1 MTDAGDCYAS
11 DMRSRFSSLC
21 TLVGACLLFLAAP
34 TLAGTELRTGLVLS
48 GGGARGAA
56 HVGVLRE
63 LEAAHVRID
72 VIAGTSM
79 GAVVGG
85 LYASGVP
92 LDDIEKLFRS
102 TDWEEAFRDRAPR
115 SDLGFRRK
123 QDDREFLVRVPLG
136 VRGTRLVLPQGL
148 VQGQKLLA
156 TLRHMTLPVAA
167 VTDFNQLPI
176 PFRAM
181 ATDIVTGEGVPLER
195 GDLAQS
201 LRASLSAPAVFSPVE
216 LDGRLLV
223 DGGLSA
229 NLPVDLARQMGVD
242 RLIVVDVSYPLVPRA
257 SLSSALEI
265 SNQAITVLMARET
278 QRARDSLGPVDLLI
292 TPDLGELG
300 STDFQ
305 RLGLAIDRGA
315 AAASAY
321 RADFARFAVVKEE
334 WQALAT
340 ARLERR
346 TVPPVAPATVAFVEV
361 TASTALQRRWLET
374 ALSAEQGQPFVAARV
389 ERRVAEAYG
398 RDVFETIDW
407 RLVQAADGATGLH
420 VAGHGK
426 SWGPNFLTF
435 GLDLQ
440 DDLDGSNSFNAGVRL
455 LLTELNA
462 SGAEWRTDFQFGETP
477 RLASEFHQPL
487 GLASPWFVAPR
498 ILLESRNVPVMDGD
512 ERVAEFRVREARGGL
527 DFGREFGLCCEL
539 RFGFQRALGSL
550 RLRVGDPTRLPNGA
564 PLLDPAGRAEY
575 SRRQW
580 FGRFTFDGLDNVH
593 FPREGSYF
601 STQWTDSR
609 EQAGAERGSDRVEF
623 SALRAWTAGRH
634 TLVLGLDAGSTVSTP
649 SGDVDSLFQLGGF
662 LRLSGLPTGSISGA
676 HYALARAVVLRKI
689 GRGGNGFFNVPAWAG
704 FAVEAGNA
712 WATRQEA
719 TLGGLRKDAAL
730 FLGLDTGIG
739 PVYLGGG
746 LDGEGNSAWYLF
758 LGRGF

>member
-1 MTDAGDCYAS
+1 MVL
-11 DMRSRFSSLC
+11 RISRFMAC
-21 TLVGACLLFLAAP
+21 FGACVLAVVAPVLAA
-34 TLAGTELRTGLVLS
+34 AELRTGLVLS

-72 VIAGTSM
+72 AIAGTSM

-92 LDDIEKLFRS
+92 LDDIETLFRS

-115 SDLGFRRK
+115 SDLGYRRK

-136 VRGTRLVLPQGL
+136 VRGRRLVLPQGL

-156 TLRHMTLPVAA
+156 TLRRMTLPVVN
-167 VTDFNQLPI
+167 VTDFSALPI
-176 PFRAM
+176 PFQAM
-181 ATDIVTGEGVPLER
+181 ATDIVSGEGVPLAR

-201 LRASLSAPAVFSPVE
+201 LRASLSAPAVFAPVE

-223 DGGLSA
+223 DGGLTA

-242 RLIVVDVSYPLVPRA
+242 RLIVVDVSYPLVPRS
-257 SLSSALEI
+257 SLSSALEV

-278 QRARDSLGPVDLLI
+278 KRARESLGPHDLLI
-292 TPDLGELG
+292 TPALGEFG

-305 RLGLAIDRGA
+305 RLGVAIDLGARA
-315 AAASAY
+315 AAEHRAALAS
-321 RADFARFAVVKEE
+321 FAVPSDV
-334 WQALAT
+334 WQARAT

-346 TVPPVAPATVAFVEV
+346 AVPPLVAAPVSFVSV
-361 TASTALQRRWLET
+361 HASTPLQRRWLEA
-374 ALSAEQGQPFVAARV
+374 ALAPEQGQLFAPQRV

-407 RLVQAADGATGLH
+407 RLAKDSSGATGLE

-440 DDLDGSNSFNAGVRL
+440 DDFDGNNSFNAGVRL

-462 SGAEWRTDFQFGETP
+462 YGAEWRTDLQFGETP

-487 GLASPWFVAPR
+487 GLASPWFLAPR
-498 ILLESRNVPVMDGD
+498 VVIEGRNVPVMSAG
-512 ERVAEFRVREARGGL
+512 ERVAEFRVRERLGGL
-527 DFGREFGLCCEL
+527 DWGREFGLCCEL
-539 RFGFQRALGSL
+539 RFGFQQAVGSL
-550 RLRVGDPTRLPNGA
+550 RLRVGDAATLPAGVPRLDA
-564 PLLDPAGRAEY
+564 SGRAEY
-575 SRRQW
+575 ARHEW

-593 FPREGSYF
+593 FPREGGYF
-601 STQWTDSR
+601 RTQWTGSR
-609 EQAGAERGSDRVEF
+609 ERAGEERGSDRVEMT
-623 SALRAWTAGRH
+623 ALRAWTTGRH
-634 TLVLGLDAGSTVSTP
+634 TLVMGLDAGSTVSTP
-649 SGDVDSLFQLGGF
+649 TGAVDNLFQLGGF
-662 LRLSGLPTGSISGA
+662 LHLSGLPAGSLSGA
-676 HYALARAVVLRKI
+676 HYALGRAVVLRKI
-689 GRGGNGFFNVPAWAG
+689 GRGGNGFFDVPAWVG
-704 FAVEAGNA
+704 VSVEAGNV
-712 WATRQEA
+712 WATRREA
-719 TLGGLRKDAAL
+719 GFGGLRKDAAL
-730 FLGLDTGIG
+730 FLGLDTGLG

-746 LDGEGNSAWYLF
+746 LDGDGNSAWYLF

>member
-1 MTDAGDCYAS
+1 MT
-11 DMRSRFSSLC
+11 SRFSFLC
-21 TLVGACLLFLAAP
+21 SLVGACLLVLAAP
-34 TLAGTELRTGLVLS
+34 TTAATDLRTGLVLS

-72 VIAGTSM
+72 AIAGTSM

-167 VTDFNQLPI
+167 VTDFDRLPI

-181 ATDIVTGEGVPLER
+181 ATDIVSGEGVPLQR

-201 LRASLSAPAVFSPVE
+201 LRASLSAPAVFSPVD

-223 DGGLSA
+223 DGGLTA

-257 SLSSALEI
+257 SLSSALEV

-278 QRARDSLGPVDLLI
+278 QRARESLGAADLLI
-292 TPDLGELG
+292 TPELGELG
-300 STDFQ
+300 STDFH
-305 RLGLAIDRGA
+305 RLGFAIDRGVA
-315 AAASAY
+315 AAATH
-321 RADFARFAVVKEE
+321 RADFARYAVAMDE

-346 TVPPVAPATVAFVEV
+346 TVPPVEPATLAFVNV
-361 TASTALQRRWLET
+361 QASTPLQRRWLEA
-374 ALSAEQGQPFVAARV
+374 ALAGEQGQPLAPARV

-407 RLVQAADGATGLH
+407 RLVREATGATGLQ
-420 VAGHGK
+420 VTGRGK

-440 DDLDGSNSFNAGVRL
+440 DDLDGNNSFNAGVRL

-498 ILLESRNVPVMDGD
+498 VLLESRNVPVMDGG
-512 ERVAEFRVREARGGL
+512 ERVAEFRVREARGGF

-550 RLRVGDPTRLPNGA
+550 HLRVGDATTLPPGT
-564 PLLDPAGRAEY
+564 PSLDAAGRAEY

-593 FPREGSYF
+593 FPREGGYF
-601 STQWTDSR
+601 STQWTDTR
-609 EQAGAERGSDRVEF
+609 EEAGAARGVRPVERSRACGRWRWRRRV
-623 SALRAWTAGRH
+623 
-634 TLVLGLDAGSTVSTP
+634 
-649 SGDVDSLFQLGGF
+649 
-662 LRLSGLPTGSISGA
+662 
-676 HYALARAVVLRKI
+676 RAVSQAA
-689 GRGGNGFFNVPAWAG
+689 NTPASSPS
-704 FAVEAGNA
+704 
-712 WATRQEA
+712 
-719 TLGGLRKDAAL
+719 AA
-730 FLGLDTGIG
+730 
-739 PVYLGGG
+739 
-746 LDGEGNSAWYLF
+746 
-758 LGRGF
+758 